1 MESIEFA
8 HLELL
13 AGGEGQG
20 AQGSYYSSKEEV
32 QYAVEVLKAWLA
44 KRVSCV
50 GVSCVGVSC
59 VGVREY
65 DSLCARK
72 EKHIDRTRTH
82 T

>member
-20 AQGSYYSSKEEV
+20 AQGSCYSSKEEV
-32 QYAVEVLKAWLA
+32 QYAVEVLKAWLD
-44 KRVSCV
+44 KRVSCI
-50 GVSCVGVSC
+50 
-59 VGVREY
+59 GVREY

-72 EKHIDRTRTH
+72 EKYIHRTRTRR
-82 T
+82 